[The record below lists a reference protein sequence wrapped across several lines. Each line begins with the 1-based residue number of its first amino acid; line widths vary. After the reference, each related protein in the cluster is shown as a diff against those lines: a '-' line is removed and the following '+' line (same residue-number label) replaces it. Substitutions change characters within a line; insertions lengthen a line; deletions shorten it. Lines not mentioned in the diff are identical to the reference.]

1 MIEFMNVDCET
12 TDEYGRPQC
21 PNSEKVG
28 TIMREFGTLIDF
40 TGVQELNVFT
50 TPSNKDSQTTDTY
63 QNYLNGF
70 ERVVSKHLQKIPEY
84 RKEHPSFKLGFA
96 IIDYTLPYYSCES
109 EEAVKDFKMHK
120 QVIATLHKWA
130 NDRAFTGKLLNEDL
144 DFVIWYTPFKVQI
157 EDGKN
162 QLPSLFFINPKSN
175 IELIDYNPD
184 LMIFDPFGDGSVE
197 RIDQN

>member
-1 MIEFMNVDCET
+1 
-12 TDEYGRPQC
+12 
-21 PNSEKVG
+21 
-28 TIMREFGTLIDF
+28 MREFGTLIDF

-70 ERVVSKHLQKIPEY
+70 KRVVSKHLQKIPEY
-84 RKEHPSFKLGFA
+84 RKEHPGFKLGFA
-96 IIDYTLPYYSCES
+96 IMDYTLPYYSCES
-109 EEAVKDFKMHK
+109 EEAVEDFEMHK
-120 QVIATLHKWA
+120 QAVATLHKWA

-144 DFVIWYTPFKVQI
+144 DFVIWYTPFKVLI

-162 QLPSLFFINPKSN
+162 QLPSLFFINPRSN

-184 LMIFDPFGDGSVE
+184 LMFFDPFGDGSVE